1 MHKHEQEYRGSNH
14 AQIQINKK
22 PKTYT
27 YQKNS
32 WTFAKKCKKI
42 DTKSGS
48 VFHTS
53 CASSISELKHTCI
66 APLDTIESFEVSDSV
81 AFVPPLSQVLSTNEV
96 KSLEVIYAQLY
107 PSKQVEFIS
116 HFYIHASKSVIAKEL
131 VGSICSCS
139 KKASVIGAY
148 WPSKGS
154 SSTTDYTKL

>member
-1 MHKHEQEYRGSNH
+1 M
-14 AQIQINKK
+14 
-22 PKTYT
+22 
-27 YQKNS
+27 
-32 WTFAKKCKKI
+32 

-53 CASSISELKHTCI
+53 CAASISELKHTCI

-81 AFVPPLSQVLSTNEV
+81 AFVPPLSQKVLSTNEV

-107 PSKQVEFIS
+107 LSKQVEFIS
-116 HFYIHASKSVIAKEL
+116 HFYLHASKSVIAEEL
-131 VGSICSCS
+131 FGSVCSCS

-154 SSTTDYTKL
+154 SSTTDYTKLQIGVIQYFAKHTVVLKMMVKIAKSCATSCAI